1 MKKSFKLLPMLFV
14 LASLAG
20 CTAYKSVPYLQNV
33 DQVELEKKPL
43 YDAKIMPKDLLT
55 ITVNTTDPEA
65 AAPFNLTVQTVLNTQ
80 TKSTYSQP
88 ALMMYLVDNEGMID
102 FPVLGRLKVG
112 DLTKTQAEEMIRQGL
127 KPYLK
132 EVPIVN
138 AGTAAG
144 GGGGERGRNRTG
156 RSDPVR

>member
-1 MKKSFKLLPMLFV
+1 MKKLLKFASVLLFVAV
-14 LASLAG
+14 LAS

-65 AAPFNLTVQTVLNTQ
+65 AAPFNLTVQTVLNAQ
-80 TKSTYSQP
+80 SKSTYSQP

-112 DLTKTQAEEMIRQGL
+112 DLTKTQAEELIRQGL

-132 EVPIVN
+132 EVPIQHKQRK
-138 AGTAAG
+138 G
-144 GGGGERGRNRTG
+144 
-156 RSDPVR
+156 